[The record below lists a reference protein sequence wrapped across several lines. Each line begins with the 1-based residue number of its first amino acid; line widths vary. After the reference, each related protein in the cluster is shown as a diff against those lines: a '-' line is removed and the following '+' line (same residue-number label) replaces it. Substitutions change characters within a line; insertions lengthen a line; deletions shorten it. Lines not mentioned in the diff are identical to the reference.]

1 MNSDLKKGRRDYSII
16 GLVLVAVFLLSQGG
30 MYLIYFLTDGNISSL
45 FGGLFTEND
54 AYILLSGG
62 IMYLFAI
69 PIGLLLLHF
78 LPSTQP
84 QKERLGSQFFQ
95 WLLICFPII
104 SAGAL
109 IGNLL
114 SFLLSFGKASNP
126 TDSLSGLSIGVQ
138 FVCVVVLAPIF
149 EELLFRRA
157 IIRHSVRYGEKTAIL
172 FSATAFALFHG
183 NLFQFF
189 YAFGI
194 GLLFGYIYVRTG
206 KLIYTIFLHAIIN
219 FWGTIVAQFVIT
231 NTPAF
236 FVSNDLRS
244 LLHLTFQIVVTL
256 NYYLISYGT
265 LVGGIILLCKK
276 VRRLYFRPA
285 PLELPTGKSIQLSFV
300 NPGAILFAIL
310 CTAEIVISL
319 LP

>member
-126 TDSLSGLSIGVQ
+126 TDSLSGS
-138 FVCVVVLAPIF
+138 VLAF
-149 EELLFRRA
+149 
-157 IIRHSVRYGEKTAIL
+157 
-172 FSATAFALFHG
+172 
-183 NLFQFF
+183 NLFVLSSLRRFLKNF
-189 YAFGI
+189 YSA
-194 GLLFGYIYVRTG
+194 
-206 KLIYTIFLHAIIN
+206 A
-219 FWGTIVAQFVIT
+219 
-231 NTPAF
+231 
-236 FVSNDLRS
+236 
-244 LLHLTFQIVVTL
+244 
-256 NYYLISYGT
+256 
-265 LVGGIILLCKK
+265 
-276 VRRLYFRPA
+276 
-285 PLELPTGKSIQLSFV
+285 LSFV
-300 NPGAILFAIL
+300 IASDMEKKQPFCFLQPH
-310 CTAEIVISL
+310 
-319 LP
+319 LPYSTGICFSFFTHSESAFYLATFMCEQAS

>member
-30 MYLIYFLTDGNISSL
+30 MYLIYFLTDGNIASL

-104 SAGAL
+104 SAGSL

-157 IIRHSVRYGEKTAIL
+157 IIRHCVRYGEKAAIL

-206 KLIYTIFLHAIIN
+206 KVIYTIFLHAIIN

-285 PLELPTGKSIQLSFV
+285 PLALPTGKSIQLSFV

>member
-30 MYLIYFLTDGNISSL
+30 MYLIYFLTDGNIASL

-172 FSATAFALFHG
+172 FSAATFALFHG

-300 NPGAILFAIL
+300 NLGAILFAIL

>member
-172 FSATAFALFHG
+172 FSATTFALFHG

>member
-172 FSATAFALFHG
+172 FSAAAFALFHG

-285 PLELPTGKSIQLSFV
+285 PLELPTEKSIQLSFV

-319 LP
+319 LL

>member
-84 QKERLGSQFFQ
+84 RKERLGSQFFQ

-138 FVCVVVLAPIF
+138 FVCVVVLAPTF

-172 FSATAFALFHG
+172 FSAATFALFHG

-285 PLELPTGKSIQLSFV
+285 SLELPTGKSIQLSFV

>member
-104 SAGAL
+104 SAGSL

-172 FSATAFALFHG
+172 FSAATFALFHG

-244 LLHLTFQIVVTL
+244 LLHLTFQIIVTL

-276 VRRLYFRPA
+276 VRRLYFRSA

>member
-54 AYILLSGG
+54 AYILLSCG

-104 SAGAL
+104 SAGSL

-285 PLELPTGKSIQLSFV
+285 SLELPTGKSIQLSFV

>member
-1 MNSDLKKGRRDYSII
+1 MNSDFKKGRRDYSII

-30 MYLIYFLTDGNISSL
+30 MYLIYFLTDGNIASL

-104 SAGAL
+104 SAGSL

-172 FSATAFALFHG
+172 FSAATFALFHG

>member
-104 SAGAL
+104 SAGSL

-126 TDSLSGLSIGVQ
+126 TDSLSGISIGVQ

-157 IIRHSVRYGEKTAIL
+157 IIRHCVRYGEKTAIL

-183 NLFQFF
+183 NLYQFF

-206 KLIYTIFLHAIIN
+206 KVIYTVFLHAIIN
-219 FWGTIVAQFVIT
+219 FWGSIVAQFVIT

-236 FVSNDLRS
+236 FVSNDLKMI
-244 LLHLTFQIVVTL
+244 LHLTFQIVITL

-265 LVGGIILLCKK
+265 LVGGIIFLCKK

-285 PLELPTGKSIQLSFV
+285 SLELPTGKSIQLSFV

>member
-104 SAGAL
+104 SAGSL

-172 FSATAFALFHG
+172 FSAATFALFHG

-236 FVSNDLRS
+236 FVSNDLRL

>member
-1 MNSDLKKGRRDYSII
+1 MKSVLKKGRRDYSII
-16 GLVLVAVFLLSQGG
+16 GLILVAVFLLSQGG
-30 MYLIYFLTDGNISSL
+30 MYLIYFLTDGNIASL

-285 PLELPTGKSIQLSFV
+285 SLELPTGKSIQLSFV